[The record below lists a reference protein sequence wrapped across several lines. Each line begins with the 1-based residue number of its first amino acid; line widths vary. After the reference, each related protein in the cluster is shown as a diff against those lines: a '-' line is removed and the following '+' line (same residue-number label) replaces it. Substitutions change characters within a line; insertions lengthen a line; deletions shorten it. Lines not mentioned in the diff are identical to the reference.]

1 MKKEVHDHE
10 DRVVYIKNA
19 HISNTSA
26 HDLRSLAV
34 GLPHG
39 KSERLVAT
47 LHLEQTLPLKQVG
60 LQSRSCQRKSGD
72 DNRFWNVQNPRR
84 SKL

>member
-1 MKKEVHDHE
+1 MLNAKDHE
-10 DRVVYIKNA
+10 DREVYIKNA

-26 HDLRSLAV
+26 HDLRSIAI

-39 KSERLVAT
+39 KSERLVAIP
-47 LHLEQTLPLKQVG
+47 HLVRTLPLKQAG
-60 LQSRSCQRKSGD
+60 LQSTSCQRKSGD